1 MDECVSVWVPE
12 CLSVWGSRER
22 LKVPIIIHTDNPRT
36 IQIQSPENI
45 EIGLNCR
52 MCCQPKIELIVVI
65 QNELAAHFYC
75 CCCSCWL
82 CRFSVA
88 VRLWFRPCLHS
99 YSHLYSHSHS
109 YSYSY
114 SSKTGRLG
122 FKARDSRRF
131 TGITCAAQSRRC
143 VAGLIGSSS
152 WEAARIVPGWAITHS
167 GDTRAPNSIPI
178 SGHRR
183 ILEAAS
189 FKGFAADIR
198 FVNVGHKIQTSKE
211 KQSERGFQKMVGGG
225 GVVKKMWGKNWEQLV
240 RDLKKLCQRT
250 GITGQ
255 KSRDYFIIKQR
266 SFCFL
271 RPWNVS
277 KNCKPFRNCTFLYN

>member
-225 GVVKKMWGKNWEQLV
+225 GGCEKNVGKKLRAISERFKKVMPKNWNNRAKIKGLFYNQTTKFLFSQTVKCIQELQAFQ
-240 RDLKKLCQRT
+240 KLH
-250 GITGQ
+250 I
-255 KSRDYFIIKQR
+255 F
-266 SFCFL
+266 
-271 RPWNVS
+271 V
-277 KNCKPFRNCTFLYN
+277 